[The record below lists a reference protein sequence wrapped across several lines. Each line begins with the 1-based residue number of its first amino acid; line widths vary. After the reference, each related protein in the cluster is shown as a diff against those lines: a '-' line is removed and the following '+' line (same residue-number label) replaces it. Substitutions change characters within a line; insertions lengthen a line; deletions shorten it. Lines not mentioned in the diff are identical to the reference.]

1 MKLQLE
7 YNNMSS
13 EDINLIINLI
23 RHQVIRNLNLNQLS
37 IVENY
42 INNHKIFYNRFTK
55 YINLSDVLQVALKH
69 LTYKIDDKLI
79 TFQINPNAK
88 MYNADATIYD
98 ICKYLEYGALENKG
112 LYIFTKAF
120 NYVRDNL
127 ELLGV

>member
-7 YNNMSS
+7 YNNMSD
-13 EDINLIINLI
+13 EDINFIINLI
-23 RHQVIRNLNLNQLS
+23 RQQVILNLNLNQLS
-37 IVENY
+37 ILENY

-55 YINLSDVLQVALKH
+55 YINLSDVLQVALMH
-69 LTYKIDDKLI
+69 LTYKIDDKII

-88 MYNADATIYD
+88 MYNTDATIYD
-98 ICKYLEYGALENKG
+98 ICKYIEYGALEIKG

-120 NYVRDNL
+120 NYIRDNL